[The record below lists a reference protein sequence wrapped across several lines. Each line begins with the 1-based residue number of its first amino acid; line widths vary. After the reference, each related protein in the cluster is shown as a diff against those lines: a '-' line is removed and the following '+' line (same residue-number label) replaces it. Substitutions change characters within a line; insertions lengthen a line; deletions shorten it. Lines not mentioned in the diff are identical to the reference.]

1 MSPPPSIERKSASSE
16 SRVQVSEVPVGL
28 SEADGRHSHGA
39 TRNDGEIDRGS
50 VESDSD
56 NAVLAALGYKQ
67 EFKRAFTPFETLSLS
82 FTTIGLFPSVATV
95 LVFALSNGGP
105 VALVWGWAICTFFL
119 TFALALSELGS
130 AAPTSGGLYYWTWD
144 LSSPKWRK
152 VLAWLV
158 GYTNSMGLIAGF
170 ASLDWGC
177 AVQIMAAASI
187 GSDGGFVPT
196 TANTLFRD
204 ILCSAV
210 FVALICVQGFLA
222 SMATRILA
230 RLQGLY
236 AALNVLLPLAI
247 IIALP
252 AATPK
257 EYRNTASYV
266 FSGFENLNGWP
277 DGFAFVLSFLAPLF
291 VIAGFDSPVHISEES
306 HNARTAVPWAI
317 TGAVA
322 TGGVLGWV
330 VMLVIAF
337 CMGSDIGSILAN
349 PIGQP
354 MATILFNSFGRDGTL
369 AVWSVIVFV
378 QFLMGAN
385 ALMVA
390 SRQLFAFARDRA
402 APFSRFIYRVNR
414 RTRTPVNAVWCAA
427 FVALLLGLLVFA
439 GPATYSAIFGVALL
453 GQYTAFSIPMA
464 ARFLGGKEWHPG
476 PFTLGRFGLPVAVLA
491 VLWMM
496 FSTVILTFPTSPGP
510 DKNTMNYT
518 AVVYCGWV
526 GLCLLYYYLPVY
538 GGACWFNGP
547 QRTVDEAG
555 LPSLPCPSP
564 EDAVE
569 TKGRPSLDEKQVA

>member
-1 MSPPPSIERKSASSE
+1 MSRASSERKSTSSHC
-16 SRVQVSEVPVGL
+16 RVQVTEVPVEPERHAGGD
-28 SEADGRHSHGA
+28 ADPDPD
-39 TRNDGEIDRGS
+39 NDSIS
-50 VESDSD
+50 SDS
-56 NAVLAALGYKQ
+56 AALAALGYKQ

-82 FTTIGLFPSVATV
+82 FTTIGLFPSIATV
-95 LVFALSNGGP
+95 LVFALPNGGP

-119 TFALALSELGS
+119 LFVALALAELGS

-144 LSSPKWRK
+144 LSSARWRR

-196 TANTLFRD
+196 TANTF
-204 ILCSAV
+204 AV
-210 FVALICVQGFLA
+210 FVALICVQGFLS
-222 SMATRILA
+222 SMATPILA
-230 RLQGLY
+230 RLQGMY
-236 AALNVLLPLAI
+236 AALNVLLPVAV

-257 EYRNTASYV
+257 EFRNTASYV

-306 HNARTAVPWAI
+306 HNARTAVPLAI

-322 TGGVLGWV
+322 TGGVLGWI
-330 VMLVIAF
+330 VMVVIAF
-337 CMGSDIGSILAN
+337 CMGSDIESILAN

-354 MATILFNSFGRDGTL
+354 MATILVNSFGRDGTL

-414 RTRTPVNAVWCAA
+414 RTGTPVNAVWCCA

-464 ARFLGGKEWHPG
+464 ARFLGGKKWRPG
-476 PFTLGRFGLPVAVLA
+476 PFTLGRFGLPVASLA
-491 VLWMM
+491 VLWMV
-496 FSTVILTFPTSPGP
+496 FSTVILTFPTSPSP

-518 AVVYCGWV
+518 VVVYCGWV

-538 GGACWFNGP
+538 GGARWFDGP
-547 QRTVDEAG
+547 QRTVDETDS
-555 LPSLPCPSP
+555 PSLAGASP
-564 EDAVE
+564 DDVGQR
-569 TKGRPSLDEKQVA
+569 KGSPSLDEKQAA